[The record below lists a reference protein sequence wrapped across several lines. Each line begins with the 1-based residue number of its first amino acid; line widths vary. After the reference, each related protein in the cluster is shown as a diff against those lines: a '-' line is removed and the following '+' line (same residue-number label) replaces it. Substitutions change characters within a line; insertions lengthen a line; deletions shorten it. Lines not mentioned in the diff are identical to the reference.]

1 MNHSNLMVYQRAL
14 NLVQDIRRS
23 TRNVGMDWSTL
34 DQITRASLSIT
45 ANIAEGAG
53 RKGPRERI
61 QFYHIAR
68 SSAAETYSHFEVIA
82 PERNVDPLKLD
93 CWKAE
98 LIEVSKML
106 YGLIRRQQSM
116 IAGPPTRGAQSPQ
129 SA

>member
-14 NLVQDIRRS
+14 SLVQDIRRS

-45 ANIAEGAG
+45 ANIPEGAG

-68 SSAAETYSHFEVIA
+68 YSAAETYSHFEVIA
-82 PERNVDPLKLD
+82 PEHNVDPP
-93 CWKAE
+93 E
-98 LIEVSKML
+98 
-106 YGLIRRQQSM
+106 
-116 IAGPPTRGAQSPQ
+116 TRSLESRGD
-129 SA
+129 